1 MKISFVLHGCW
12 ALALLATTLQSEA
25 AWAQTS
31 TGSIRGTVSDSAGA
45 PLTGAEVV
53 AVNTATGV
61 QRSAATNS
69 RGFYSLSGL
78 TPSSYQLTVR
88 QIGSAPAARSL
99 QLQVGQVLTLDFRL
113 IPATVQ
119 LQEVVV
125 QAPPA
130 ETQTA
135 EVATNVSEQQIEALP
150 SSSRNFLDLAPLAPS
165 VRVNPDRI
173 NGQSKTFAAGASP
186 AENVNV
192 FVDGQSYKNDIAA
205 GGVIGQDASRGNPF
219 PRNAVQEFRII
230 TNNFKAEYQKSSS
243 AIITAATKSGGNEW
257 QGSLFTSY
265 QNKGLVALDSIQRK
279 DKADT
284 NRAFAFT
291 KPDYSRVLAGGSVG
305 GPLMRDRL
313 FFFGS
318 YEGNFQNREGV
329 THLNGPPASWPAP
342 IAGFNLE
349 ATTAPFRSHLAFAKL
364 SYNLNE
370 QNLLELT
377 GNLRI
382 ERDRRSFG
390 GIICCT
396 DWSFQAAEN
405 FKNNVVDGGLKHT
418 LFGSNWTNEA
428 RVSYQW
434 YQFNP
439 EPLNPALVGQEF
451 QGIGRFGGRDTR
463 QDLTQNRLS
472 VRDDWT
478 YSGFQAGGSHVI
490 KVGATGDF
498 LLYRLN
504 KQINENPVF
513 VFNNS
518 NSFAFPVEARY
529 GVGDPF
535 VRGTNKQLGIYAQ
548 DDWNPTPDLTINAG
562 IRWDLETGMTDQD
575 FVTPQAIRDSITA
588 ALGTLFI
595 PIDPARYFT
604 DGTQRKNFY
613 GAFQPRLGFSYAI
626 NEARTTTIFGAA
638 GIFYDRFGFNSFIDE
653 AYRRQHPTFT
663 FRFSSDG
670 SVPGTIAWDPSLM
683 SKQGL
688 DAAIAAG
695 QAPPQEV
702 FLVPNDLK
710 PPKSYQWNI
719 GVRQA
724 FGSFLGSVAY
734 TGSRGRN
741 GYTYEWADVTLNPES
756 NDCCITAHLPAYA
769 NILVGNNSV
778 RSWYDAIEAK
788 LDRTYRP
795 GENGGG
801 WGAGIAYTLS
811 WADAESIDLFT
822 FPQVGTDF
830 TSRHPI
836 NDDQRHR
843 VVGNWVTDLPFLWGI
858 QFSGLITYATGKPFN
873 KVEFVQVPASGG
885 GTVNQRALLG
895 RDRGDD
901 YSSVDLRLRK
911 DFPSLGGTRF
921 GVTADLFNV
930 LNTDNLGCFE
940 ETFINVGPGGVPDP
954 NDNFG
959 NATCTVGDARRFQ
972 LGFQYDF

>member
-1 MKISFVLHGCW
+1 MKMSFVLHGCW
-12 ALALLATTLQSEA
+12 ALALAATALPSGRVA
-25 AWAQTS
+25 AQTS
-31 TGSIRGTVSDSAGA
+31 TGSIRGTVRDSAGA
-45 PLTGAEVV
+45 PLAGAEVI
-53 AVNTATGV
+53 ALNPSSGV
-61 QRSAATNS
+61 QRTAATND
-69 RGFYSLSGL
+69 RGFYSHSGL
-78 TPSSYQLTVR
+78 TPANYQLTIR
-88 QIGSAPAARSL
+88 RIGHAPATRPVRV
-99 QLQVGQVLTLDFRL
+99 QVGQVLTLDFRL
-113 IPATVQ
+113 TTATVQ
-119 LQEVVV
+119 LEEVVV
-125 QAPPA
+125 EAPAA

-135 EVATNVSEQQIEALP
+135 EVATNVTEQQIEALP

-165 VRVNPDRI
+165 VRVTPDRI
-173 NGQSKTFAAGASP
+173 NGTSKTFASGASS
-186 AENVNV
+186 ADNVNV
-192 FVDGQSYKNDIAA
+192 FVDGQSYKNDIIA

-243 AIITAATKSGGNEW
+243 AIITAATRSGGNEW

-284 NRAFAFT
+284 NRTFPFT

-305 GPLMRDRL
+305 GPLIRDRL
-313 FFFGS
+313 FFFGA
-318 YEGNFQNREGV
+318 YEGNFQNRAGV
-329 THLNGPPASWPAP
+329 TRLTGDPSTWPAP
-342 IAGFNLE
+342 VAGFNLQS
-349 ATTAPFRSHLAFAKL
+349 TTAPFRSHLGFAKL

-370 QNLLELT
+370 QNLLELN

-390 GIICCT
+390 GLFSENN
-396 DWSFQAAEN
+396 WAFQAAEN

-418 LFGSNWTNEA
+418 YFGRNWTNEA

-439 EPLNPALVGQEF
+439 EPLNPNLVGQEY

-472 VRDDWT
+472 LRNDWT
-478 YSGFQAGGSHVI
+478 YSGFQSGGSHVI
-490 KVGATGDF
+490 KLGATVDF

-518 NSFAFPVEARY
+518 NGFAFPVEARY
-529 GVGDPF
+529 GFGNPF
-535 VRGTNKQLGIYAQ
+535 VRGRNTQFGVYAQ
-548 DDWNPTPDLTINAG
+548 DDWNPTPQLTINAG
-562 IRWDLETGMTDQD
+562 IRWDLETGMFDQN
-575 FVTPQAIRDSITA
+575 FVTPPAVRDSITA
-588 ALGTLFI
+588 ALPTLFV

-724 FGSFLGSVAY
+724 FGDFLGSVAY
-734 TGSRGRN
+734 AGSRGRN
-741 GYTYEWADVTLNPES
+741 GYTYEWANLTLNPES
-756 NDCCITAHLPAYA
+756 NDCCITANLPAYQ
-769 NILVGNNSV
+769 NILVGNNAV
-778 RSWYDAIEAK
+778 RSWYDALEVKI
-788 LDRTYRP
+788 DRTYRFR
-795 GENGGG
+795 ENGG

-836 NDDQRHR
+836 TDDQRHR
-843 VVGNWVTDLPFLWGI
+843 VVGNWVLDLPFLWGV
-858 QFSGLITYATGKPFN
+858 QFSGLVTYATGKPFN
-873 KVEFVQVPASGG
+873 IVQFVQVPASGG
-885 GTVNQRALLG
+885 GTVNQRSLLG
-895 RDRGDD
+895 FERGDD

-911 DFPSLGGTRF
+911 DFPAVGGTRF
-921 GVTADLFNV
+921 GVTADLFNL
-930 LNTDNLGCFE
+930 LNSDNLGCFD
-940 ETFINVGPGGVPDP
+940 ETFIAVGPGGAPDP
-954 NDNFG
+954 NERFG
-959 NATCTVGDARRFQ
+959 NAGCTVGDARRFQ